1 MSTRYCPV
9 KRPAPIEEVSIKH
22 TSDWRERARDMMAST
37 GHSWE
42 GEPVRL
48 LPAPSIP
55 TLLSPRVNP
64 VQVRRLLRLGIILRW
79 VAIAFAGLAGVLT
92 PKPPPLLFYL
102 MVAALIYNLAV
113 MVAAGQATE
122 AGAQRLAVA
131 TTVVDQFFDLG
142 FITIY
147 AGSLPSG
154 DQVAPYVP
162 GLIEAVAYFGVAGA
176 ILSVA
181 IFFAFLA
188 LIDAGS
194 LYVGHASVSFGWVLG
209 ATLIVALIA
218 VTLVPV
224 VRILTAPVDAAELA
238 PALRLSRRETDV
250 LRLVAEGY
258 SNTMI
263 ASRLNLSDNTV
274 KSYVESLLTHLNARN
289 RAEAVA
295 AASRLKLI

>member
-1 MSTRYCPV
+1 
-9 KRPAPIEEVSIKH
+9 
-22 TSDWRERARDMMAST
+22 MMAST
-37 GHSWE
+37 GHAWE

-48 LPAPSIP
+48 PSAPSIATVLTP
-55 TLLSPRVNP
+55 GVNI

-102 MVAALIYNLAV
+102 MLAALVYNLAV
-113 MVAAGQATE
+113 MVAAGQASE
-122 AGAQRLAVA
+122 AGARRLAMA
-131 TTVVDQFFDLG
+131 TTVADQFFDLG
-142 FITIY
+142 FIAIY
-147 AGSLPSG
+147 AGALPNG

-181 IFFAFLA
+181 IFFAVTAVL
-188 LIDAGS
+188 DAS
-194 LYVGHASVSFGWVLG
+194 AVYVGHGAVSPSVLLG

-224 VRILTAPVDAAELA
+224 VRILTAPIEATELA
-238 PALRLSRRETDV
+238 PGLRLSKREHEV

-263 ASRLNLSDNTV
+263 ATRLNLSDNTV